1 MDGSIS
7 FDGNSLQTYVRS
19 TQTGVI
25 VDDIDVLAIPQKVI
39 NMIALAHSNGST
51 IPFVNYPSRTITVTG
66 TIVGSSSADLD
77 SRIDTFKG
85 YFNGVDKNLDI
96 GYGSGTRRFTATANL
111 LPLVRSNNNRYA
123 TFTLTFVCTNP
134 FGVNT
139 SATVA
144 LNATARTA
152 ATYSD
157 TYTWL
162 GNSPYQLP
170 VITLTLTAVS
180 STGSQQMFW
189 GNSDTG
195 QAITITRSTWAAS
208 DVVVIDCVN
217 RTVTVNGI
225 ATDYIGAFPEFTN
238 ASHIMV
244 YGDSFTSRTLT
255 ENVSYNVRWL

>member
-1 MDGSIS
+1 MDGTIS
-7 FDGNSLQTYVRS
+7 YDSNSLQTYNRV
-19 TQTGVI
+19 TQVGVI
-25 VDDIDVLAIPQKVI
+25 VDNIDVLGIPQKVI
-39 NMIALAHSNGST
+39 NMVALAHANAST
-51 IPFVNYPSRTITVTG
+51 IPFISYPTRTIVVTG

-96 GYGSGTRRFTATANL
+96 GYSTGTRRFIATASA
-111 LPLVRSNNNRYA
+111 LPPVRSANNRYA

-144 LNATARTA
+144 LNQTGRTL

-162 GNSPYQLP
+162 GNSPFQLP
-170 VITLTLTAVS
+170 VVTLTLTAVS
-180 STGSQQMFW
+180 STGSQQLFW
-189 GNSDTG
+189 GNGDTG
-195 QAITITRSTWAAS
+195 QAITITRSTWATG

-217 RTVTVNGI
+217 KSVTVNGLPY
-225 ATDYIGAFPEFTN
+225 DYVGAFPEFTN
-238 ASHIMV
+238 ASHVMV